1 MKEFGNRYA
10 GVYDILYRDKDYDAE
25 CAMLEQIFARH
36 GEGAIHSVLDL
47 GCGTGNHVFPLAR
60 RGYDVVG
67 VDRSAGMIARAKS
80 KLGRGN
86 RDRVQLRRAD
96 IRKVRLKASF
106 DAVLVMFAVL
116 GYQLKDADVKAT
128 LQTVR
133 THLRPGGLFVF
144 DVWHGPAVLAERPSQ
159 RVKVIRNKSERL
171 IRVTSG
177 ELDEKNDICTVSYE
191 LWHLKGKRVAA
202 EVREL
207 HKMRYFF
214 PDALGQQLATA
225 GLEPLRFSAFPTL
238 DVEPSKTTWNVIG
251 VARAV

>member
-1 MKEFGNRYA
+1 VKEFGSRYA
-10 GVYDILYRDKDYDAE
+10 GVYDTLYRDKDYDAE
-25 CAMLEQIFARH
+25 CALLEEIFARY
-36 GEGAIHSVLDL
+36 GEGAIQHVLDL

-60 RGYDVVG
+60 RGYEVVG
-67 VDRSAGMIARAKS
+67 VDRSAGMIARAKA
-80 KLGRGN
+80 KLDRST

-96 IRKVRLKASF
+96 IRKVRLKDRF

-159 RVKVIRNKSERL
+159 RVKVIRNKAERL

-177 ELDEKNDICTVSYE
+177 ELDEKHDVCMVSYE

-202 EVREL
+202 EVREV

-214 PDALGQQLATA
+214 PDSLRQQLAEA
-225 GLEPLRFSAFPTL
+225 GLEPIRFSAFPTL
-238 DVEPSKTTWNVIG
+238 DVEPSESSWNVIG